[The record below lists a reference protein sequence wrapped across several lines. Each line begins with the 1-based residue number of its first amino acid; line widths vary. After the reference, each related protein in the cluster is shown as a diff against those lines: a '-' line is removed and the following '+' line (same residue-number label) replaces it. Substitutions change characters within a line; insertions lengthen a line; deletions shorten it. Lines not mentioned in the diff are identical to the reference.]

1 MGKAIGIDLGTT
13 NACVAVV
20 EDGEAVVLPNREGVR
35 TTPCMVTFTESGE
48 RLIGQMAKRQA
59 LTNPLNTIS
68 NYKGYIGRNV
78 SIDLLGEIP
87 SGSYR
92 VVTGENGEAGVW
104 ARDRSYSIA
113 EVTAMVIHEMME
125 LAEDYLLEE
134 VTQAVITVPAYFDA
148 PQRQATLDAGRIAGL
163 EDLQLID
170 EPVAAGLAYGLQRR
184 RNAHLAVYALGGATL
199 EISIL
204 KVDKGKIEVLGSH
217 AERDLGG
224 RQIDREII
232 DRLAESFATE
242 HPGVDLR
249 QDRMAHQRLTE
260 AAEAAKR
267 QLSYATSTEVNLPF
281 IMADRSGPEHLNL
294 SLSRGELERMV
305 DPLIRRTRTPCQRA
319 LEAAGVDA
327 SHIDE
332 VLLVG
337 GQTHMPRVQRGVEGL
352 FGLKPRSTLAPEE
365 VAAMGAAMQAAQL
378 SASTR
383 GFSLAASCPDAV
395 IDREKQAN
403 MDSPK
408 STLETTRDNLAYAA
422 RVAGAQV
429 LLDKLVDITLEQL
442 RSSGVDT
449 RMADSPI
456 GRSLLKIA
464 LPTVILAASNSEL
477 LGSSVSP
484 KTLNTVRGLAEL
496 SQLAAT
502 VEGAT
507 VLAQLARPLFAELVS
522 VRGAL
527 PPSTLREL
535 DELLVTD
542 EAADP
547 VSVPLGT
554 SP

>member
-1 MGKAIGIDLGTT
+1 
-13 NACVAVV
+13 
-20 EDGEAVVLPNREGVR
+20 
-35 TTPCMVTFTESGE
+35 
-48 RLIGQMAKRQA
+48 
-59 LTNPLNTIS
+59 
-68 NYKGYIGRNV
+68 
-78 SIDLLGEIP
+78 
-87 SGSYR
+87 
-92 VVTGENGEAGVW
+92 
-104 ARDRSYSIA
+104 
-113 EVTAMVIHEMME
+113 
-125 LAEDYLLEE
+125 
-134 VTQAVITVPAYFDA
+134 
-148 PQRQATLDAGRIAGL
+148 
-163 EDLQLID
+163 
-170 EPVAAGLAYGLQRR
+170 
-184 RNAHLAVYALGGATL
+184 
-199 EISIL
+199 
-204 KVDKGKIEVLGSH
+204 
-217 AERDLGG
+217 
-224 RQIDREII
+224 
-232 DRLAESFATE
+232 E